1 MSGYLN
7 LLMLGYLP
15 WVIVDNL
22 SKYVNIWIAIVIAI
36 ALITVPTIKSIKE
49 KDFVSL
55 VFVSGFLAYIIS
67 LLYNAHICE
76 LYSSNILLIVVVVAM
91 LSVIIKKPF
100 TIAYAKK
107 TISAD
112 KWTNPLFI
120 KINILISLLWSGI
133 FLMEYIIKIIKLP
146 NTSIISAA
154 LVILGIGISKHFPD
168 YYKQKHIKKQN

>member
-67 LLYNAHICE
+67 LLYNA
-76 LYSSNILLIVVVVAM
+76 
-91 LSVIIKKPF
+91 
-100 TIAYAKK
+100 
-107 TISAD
+107 D